1 MINWRNFDLILFDM
15 DGTLAN
21 SEPLHNRAICLI
33 LDEFHCL
40 HDPQTLAH
48 QLRGCT
54 DLQVYQELC
63 KRYPSFEQNIPTP
76 KIFLSLKN
84 NYLENIFPQA
94 NWEKL
99 LTPGAIR
106 FLEIVKSAP
115 KKLGLVSASDNP
127 IVDLTLKSL
136 KLTAY
141 FDLIIG
147 NQDVPFSKP
156 HPAPYLQAM
165 AFFKTAPRPFPMSKQ
180 LVIFFHLFQTKIPT
194 FKIKSLL
201 ILFFL
206 VYSIT
211 LKNTFEK
218 LRHQPIKIL
227 KFSKENLSD

>member
-165 AFFKTAPRPFPMSKQ
+165 AFFKTAPHQVLIFEDSFNGMKAALASGAKVVQITHWAPALPDVQTIGNFLPFISDKDS
-180 LVIFFHLFQTKIPT
+180 HL
-194 FKIKSLL
+194 
-201 ILFFL
+201 
-206 VYSIT
+206 
-211 LKNTFEK
+211 
-218 LRHQPIKIL
+218 
-227 KFSKENLSD
+227 